1 MPYRRAHWWLIA
13 LVLVVPLAFWPGY
26 FSPTARR
33 TPALHAHAFA
43 ATLWL
48 LLLIVQSWS
57 ASSRRFGLHR
67 AAGRALFAAVPMFTA
82 AGAGVIITMSRGFAE
97 GVIPFYA
104 ENAARLVLAD
114 TVALVTFVMLVAYAV
129 AERRRVRLHA
139 AAMLST
145 PLLVLPPVLGRLMGF
160 VPGYPLDGA
169 FGVSGFVLSVYLADL
184 VTIAIAGW
192 LWNADRRHGGP
203 FVTVVIA
210 SLVQLVG
217 FATIGGSDA
226 WEQAT
231 RAIAALPILPTAAA
245 AAVLAGAALW
255 VSWGRP
261 AAPARPAVA

>member
-13 LVLVVPLAFWPGY
+13 LALTIPLAFWPGY

-57 ASSRRFGLHR
+57 ASSRRLALHR
-67 AAGRALFAAVPMFTA
+67 ASGRALFAAVPMFAA
-82 AGAGVIITMSRGFAE
+82 AGAGVIITMARGFAD
-97 GVIPFYA
+97 GGIPFYA
-104 ENAARLVLAD
+104 ENAARLVFAD
-114 TVALVTFVMLVAYAV
+114 TVALVTFVILVAHAV

-145 PLLVLPPVLGRLMGF
+145 PLLVLPPVAGRLMGF
-160 VPGYPLDGA
+160 VPGYPLGGA

-184 VTIAIAGW
+184 LTIAIAAW
-192 LWNADRRHGGP
+192 LWNADRRHGGA
-203 FVTVVIA
+203 FVAVIVA
-210 SLVQLVG
+210 SVIQALG
-217 FATIGGSDA
+217 FATVGGTDA

-231 RAIAALPILPTAAA
+231 RATAALPIPPTAAVA
-245 AAVLAGAALW
+245 AILAGAALW

-261 AAPARPAVA
+261 AAPARPAVG